1 MSGLKDVK
9 FLIPQSADEFIEQA
23 PGQYDA
29 MKKAVREAMSGQNL
43 IDILQSIAIILLV
56 IGNIRARNR
65 GMTRAPMLIT
75 DDPFVRQEL
84 ACPEARSSNTGPYR
98 EIYLY
103 EDGSVVECDAGP
115 RSQDDE
121 SIKETHDAHNS

>member
-1 MSGLKDVK
+1 
-9 FLIPQSADEFIEQA
+9 
-23 PGQYDA
+23 
-29 MKKAVREAMSGQNL
+29 
-43 IDILQSIAIILLV
+43 
-56 IGNIRARNR
+56 
-65 GMTRAPMLIT
+65 MTRAPMLIT

-103 EDGSVVECDAGP
+103 GDGSVVEYDAGP

-121 SIKETHDAHNS
+121 SMPSDTTSSESGGLHAVC

>member
-1 MSGLKDVK
+1 
-9 FLIPQSADEFIEQA
+9 
-23 PGQYDA
+23 
-29 MKKAVREAMSGQNL
+29 MSGQNL

-84 ACPEARSSNTGPYR
+84 ACP
-98 EIYLY
+98 
-103 EDGSVVECDAGP
+103 
-115 RSQDDE
+115 
-121 SIKETHDAHNS
+121 

>member
-1 MSGLKDVK
+1 
-9 FLIPQSADEFIEQA
+9 
-23 PGQYDA
+23 
-29 MKKAVREAMSGQNL
+29 MSGQNL

-98 EIYLY
+98 EICLY

>member
-1 MSGLKDVK
+1 
-9 FLIPQSADEFIEQA
+9 
-23 PGQYDA
+23 
-29 MKKAVREAMSGQNL
+29 MSGQNL

-75 DDPFVRQEL
+75 DDPFKASG
-84 ACPEARSSNTGPYR
+84 ACMSEARSSNTGPYR

-103 EDGSVVECDAGP
+103 EDGSVVECDVQGLVHKMTN
-115 RSQDDE
+115 

>member
-1 MSGLKDVK
+1 
-9 FLIPQSADEFIEQA
+9 
-23 PGQYDA
+23 
-29 MKKAVREAMSGQNL
+29 MSGQNL

-56 IGNIRARNR
+56 IGNIRARSR

>member
-1 MSGLKDVK
+1 
-9 FLIPQSADEFIEQA
+9 
-23 PGQYDA
+23 
-29 MKKAVREAMSGQNL
+29 MSGQNL

-103 EDGSVVECDAGP
+103 EDGRVVECDAGP